1 MRLRT
6 RSDAADV
13 LPGLTGTVRV
23 GQRTTSLLPRLRPG
37 DVALVD
43 SVDMDA
49 STAQSLVDAGVSAV
63 LNVQPMVSGRFPNRG
78 PQVLLDAEVPVVDS
92 LGEKVLTAVR
102 DGAAVR
108 VHEGAVFLGGGTEAV
123 AQGRAVDAELVGTLL
138 SDARDGL
145 TSQLDTFTH
154 NASEFLRR
162 EQDLLL
168 HGRGVPDTETRI
180 ADRPVVVVVRS
191 ESMADELKAMRRF
204 LAEQRPVVIGVDRA
218 ADDLLAAGHPADVVV
233 LSSGIDTAL
242 PSTKSLK
249 EATDVIAV
257 VPEGIS
263 REAAAQLDRLGVR
276 PRKVPT
282 RATAEDVAL
291 LIADRERASVI
302 VGVGVGATL
311 PDFLDRQRAGLASTY
326 LTRLKV
332 GRRLVDSSTV
342 PTLYSGTVRPVHLIL
357 LALVGLAV
365 LVAAIA
371 VTPVGQVWGEDIAAW
386 TRAVVDDLQG
396 LFR

>member
-6 RSDAADV
+6 RSDGDV
-13 LPGLTGTVRV
+13 ALPGLTGTVRV
-23 GQRTTSLLPRLRPG
+23 GQRTSTLLPRLHPG
-37 DVALVD
+37 DIALVD
-43 SVDMDA
+43 AVDMDA
-49 STAQSLVDAGVSAV
+49 ATAQSLVDAGVAAV

-78 PQVLLDAEVPVVDS
+78 PQVLLDAGLPVVDT
-92 LGEKVLTAVR
+92 LGEGVLTAVR
-102 DGAAVR
+102 DGARVR
-108 VHEGAVFLGGGTEAV
+108 VHEGAVHLDRQSEPA
-123 AQGRAVDAELVGTLL
+123 ARGRVVDAGVVEGLL
-138 SDARDGL
+138 SSAREGL

-180 ADRPVVVVVRS
+180 ADRPVVVVVRG
-191 ESMADELKAMRRF
+191 EGTADEMRAMRRF

-242 PSTKSLK
+242 PSTKALK
-249 EATDVIAV
+249 AATDVVAV

-276 PRKVPT
+276 PRKVST

-332 GRRLVDSSTV
+332 GGRLVDASTV
-342 PTLYSGTVRPVHLIL
+342 PTLYSGRVRPVHLL
-357 LALVGLAV
+357 LLVLVGLVA
-365 LVAAIA
+365 LAAAIS
-371 VTPVGQVWGEDIAAW
+371 VTPVGQAW
-386 TRAVVDDLQG
+386 VDDLVTWARELVDYVQG

>member
-6 RSDAADV
+6 RTDGTPV
-13 LPGLTGTVRV
+13 LPGTSGPVRV
-23 GQRTTSLLPRLRPG
+23 GRRVTTLVPRLRAG
-37 DVALVD
+37 DVALLD
-43 SVDMDA
+43 LVDMDQA
-49 STAQSLVDAGVSAV
+49 TAQSLVDAGVAAV

-78 PQVLLDAEVPVVDS
+78 PQVLVDAGLPVVDS
-92 LGEKVLTAVR
+92 LGEGVLKLVR

-108 VHEGAVFLGGGTEAV
+108 VHEGAVHVEGAEEPV
-123 AQGRAVDAELVGTLL
+123 ATGREVDAELVARLL
-138 SDARDGL
+138 AEAREGL

-168 HGRGVPDTETRI
+168 HGRGIPDVDAPI
-180 ADRPVVVVVRS
+180 AERPVVVVVRN
-191 ESMADELKAMRRF
+191 ESSDDVLRSLKRF
-204 LAEQRPVVIGVDRA
+204 LTEQRPVLVGVDRA
-218 ADDLLAAGHPADVVV
+218 ADDLLAAGRPADVVV
-233 LSSGIDTAL
+233 LSSGIDAAL
-242 PSTKSLK
+242 PSTKALK
-249 EATDVIAV
+249 AATDVIAV

-276 PRKVPT
+276 PRKVQT

-302 VGVGVGATL
+302 VGVGVSATL

-326 LTRLKV
+326 LTRLRV
-332 GRRLVDSSTV
+332 GGRLVDASTV
-342 PTLYSGTVRPVHLIL
+342 PTLYSGSIRPVHLL
-357 LALVGLAV
+357 VLALVGLLV
-365 LVAAIA
+365 VVAAIS
-371 VTPVGQVWGEDIAAW
+371 VTPVGQMWGEDVAASFGS
-386 TRAVVDDLQG
+386 VVDYLQG